1 MLSHKFPAGWSWDLL
16 LLFQKFGLEGW
27 GELDEE
33 VDSGFQFVKDF
44 IWYSFGPYLSLA
56 RFISFAFKMEG

>member
-1 MLSHKFPAGWSWDLL
+1 MSFPDGMLSHKFPTGVGNL
-16 LLFQKFGLEGW
+16 LLFQKFGLKGW

-44 IWYSFGPYLSLA
+44 IWPVSEFGKVN
-56 RFISFAFKMEG
+56 SFA